1 VILSVAGLALASA
14 ACGSSTPAAPSAA
27 ASRGPVST
35 VYQDLFDFSA
45 HHTLAQMEADIQGG
59 AALKSA
65 LQEGASS
72 SLASGVSGATIN
84 SLSIPSSSACSTANV
99 PAPCAKVNFDIMA
112 GTTAVASGETG
123 YATYSSGKWQV
134 AKVTICSLLDAMY
147 SVEGNSGTPP
157 GCPSSS

>member
-1 VILSVAGLALASA
+1 MAAGLAGLAVAST
-14 ACGSSTPAAPSAA
+14 ACGSSTPTPTAA
-27 ASRGPVST
+27 ASRAPIGA
-35 VYQDLFDFSA
+35 VYQSLFDFSA

-59 AALKSA
+59 TALKSA

-84 SLSIPSSSACSTANV
+84 SLSIPSSSACSTAKV

-157 GCPSSS
+157 GCPTSS